1 MTGGSGGFSA
11 DTASINGSSNL
22 LNELAGLLNAGR
34 MDGENA
40 TQCRLPRS
48 HPDVAEA
55 VEDFARYT
63 QDQYSDMVTLLSALS
78 TKLHATGNA
87 IVHADADA
95 QRRMDEVLSK
105 GRYVAPEDR

>member
-1 MTGGSGGFSA
+1 MNGGSGGFSA
-11 DTASINGSSNL
+11 EAASINGSSNL

-40 TQCRLPRS
+40 TQCRVPRAHS
-48 HPDVAEA
+48 EVAQA
-55 VEDFARYT
+55 VEEFARYT
-63 QDQYSDMVTLLSALS
+63 QDQYADMVTLLSALS

-87 IVHADADA
+87 LVHADATA
-95 QRRMDEVLSK
+95 QRGMDEILSK